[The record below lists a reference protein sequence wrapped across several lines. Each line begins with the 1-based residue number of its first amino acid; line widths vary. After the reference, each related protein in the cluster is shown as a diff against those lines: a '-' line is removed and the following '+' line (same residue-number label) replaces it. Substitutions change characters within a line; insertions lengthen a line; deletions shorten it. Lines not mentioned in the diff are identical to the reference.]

1 MRLPWEGARGAG
13 LVGALAAVL
22 ILGACGAAKPA
33 ANSSSSPTA
42 ESSIGSPS
50 PSPSPSSP
58 QAAASAS
65 PATPSTPPK
74 QGSPTTNP
82 STPKASSGTGTP
94 GSGGGTGGGNG
105 GGGTSTGCTL
115 SVIEA
120 VAGESSAED
129 DAKSPGWG
137 PIRANG
143 WTAFVPGGNWIITAS
158 DAGADIMSPDG
169 KSDSSL
175 EEWDAQTPWTVAG
188 LQDKLLAEVSNVQTI
203 CTAGAETVG
212 NTHATEFTGT
222 FRGEAIHGVIL
233 VSLLTPTAANLYQA
247 QTRSMYSPVSAWSAD
262 EATTLMVISKRA
274 IQSPNSLP
282 IPQG

>member
-1 MRLPWEGARGAG
+1 MRRHWGGVFGSRLLGG
-13 LVGALAAVL
+13 LTAALLLAACGSTRPVAAPSSG
-22 ILGACGAAKPA
+22 LGSGP
-33 ANSSSSPTA
+33 SPTA
-42 ESSIGSPS
+42 SPAGSPTPS
-50 PSPSPSSP
+50 PSLPPST
-58 QAAASAS
+58 ATS
-65 PATPSTPPK
+65 PAPAAPAQSTSHPPSISTPPA
-74 QGSPTTNP
+74 GGTT
-82 STPKASSGTGTP
+82 TGG
-94 GSGGGTGGGNG
+94 GSGGGG
-105 GGGTSTGCTL
+105 STNGCTL
-115 SVIEA
+115 SVIES

-175 EEWDAQTPWTVAG
+175 EEWDAQTPWTVEG
-188 LQDKLLAEVSNVQTI
+188 LQNMLLAPVSNVTML
-203 CTAGAETVG
+203 CSAGAETAG
-212 NTHATEFTGT
+212 NTHAMEFTGT

-233 VSLLTPTAANLYQA
+233 VSLLAQTNATLYQA
-247 QTRSMYSPVSAWSAD
+247 QTRSMYSPAAEWSAA